1 MIELLSMLFGGVF
14 RLLPEVLG
22 FFKKRTDNDHEYRMT
37 QLQLD
42 IDKNRASQQLD
53 LVHANAE
60 MQDNAMDF
68 QALMDAIKGQSVV
81 TGIKWIDGL
90 SSSVRPIL
98 TYWWCMVLY
107 TSYKLV
113 LLYSLLNS
121 HADLVTIAAQLITEF
136 DRSIVGSIFAFWFVD
151 RALRKSK

>member
-22 FFKKRTDNDHEYRMT
+22 FFKKRTNNDHEYRMT

>member
-136 DRSIVGSIFAFWFVD
+136 DRSILGSIFAFWFVD

>member
-22 FFKKRTDNDHEYRMT
+22 FFKKRTGNDHEYRMT